1 MTKLRNHPNVLRLHA
16 VAFAGEK
23 NAETDGF
30 FLMDLCTS
38 TLNDR
43 LLAVQYAMEED
54 EIVEVFAAIIS
65 AVHHMHSLAT
75 PICHRYR
82 GTVGRQQRGSVG
94 RHQTCRSSNFVL
106 QSRRRTSTV

>member
-1 MTKLRNHPNVLRLHA
+1 MMKLRNHPNVLRLHA

-43 LLAVQYAMEED
+43 LLAVQY
-54 EIVEVFAAIIS
+54 
-65 AVHHMHSLAT
+65 
-75 PICHRYR
+75 
-82 GTVGRQQRGSVG
+82 
-94 RHQTCRSSNFVL
+94 
-106 QSRRRTSTV
+106 